1 MVKKLDL
8 TRHTAEGVWRISIWL
23 PLYLHELDR
32 ITIWTQQTF
41 SLDFLKILFANIH
54 YTDGKIYQ
62 DFTDRFTS
70 NFAHIFLTASCK
82 IRTTLVHNSAM
93 SSLEQ
98 FLLPKPDLAWA
109 LDGVIVWKRQ
119 VFTTVFSSPSLCWR
133 PTSIIC
139 WWNCRFRTGVLRL
152 RRVNV
157 VGLLG
162 WNEMKSFWNEMK
174 SFERWWV
181 WVEARR
187 AIRM

>member
-93 SSLEQ
+93 GSLEQ

-109 LDGVIVWKRQ
+109 LDGVVVWKRQ
-119 VFTTVFSSPSLCWR
+119 VFTIFFS
-133 PTSIIC
+133 
-139 WWNCRFRTGVLRL
+139 FFVLRANINMLVKLPMYNWGSARL
-152 RRVNV
+152 RRVNKGIKNWHV
-157 VGLLG
+157 FHF
-162 WNEMKSFWNEMK
+162 SHHH
-174 SFERWWV
+174 
-181 WVEARR
+181 AD
-187 AIRM
+187 